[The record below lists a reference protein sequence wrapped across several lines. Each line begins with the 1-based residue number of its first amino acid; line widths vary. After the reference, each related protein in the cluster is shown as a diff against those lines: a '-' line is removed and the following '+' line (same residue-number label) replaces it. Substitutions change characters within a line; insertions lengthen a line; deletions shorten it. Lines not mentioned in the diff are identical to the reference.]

1 MKQGEPCVL
10 CQQET
15 ETNKETPSYMRE
27 HFIDGAGQLCE
38 ECYTEIAKNKEWH
51 NLL

>member
-1 MKQGEPCVL
+1 MNHGEPCVL
-10 CQQET
+10 CQHET
-15 ETNKETPSYMRE
+15 EVDKETPSYMRE

-38 ECYTEIAKNKEWH
+38 DCYVEIAKNKEWH